1 MAPRSTSTRRR
12 ATSPSAASPSPSST
26 DSSPDTP
33 EIPNLDTAAAP
44 PPDQDAPVSS
54 PELADAAI
62 EGLPVELGLAPTR
75 AGNTHAQLVALVNA
89 VDAYARGVGSWDDL
103 LYHLEAAK
111 VLLYPGTA

>member
-26 DSSPDTP
+26 GSSPVTPATPNLEADTP
-33 EIPNLDTAAAP
+33 SPQDL
-44 PPDQDAPVSS
+44 DAPASS
-54 PELADAAI
+54 PELAAAAI

-89 VDAYARGVGSWDDL
+89 VDAYTSRGGSWDDVLYAAELAKTL
-103 LYHLEAAK
+103 LGQA
-111 VLLYPGTA
+111 GG